1 MVKCVVKFWCFFS
14 KGENA
19 RKTMPILRRTLRRI
33 PNLHTYSETLTLP
46 ETSPAKLRQ
55 QKITNK
61 KCFRHS
67 QNSSTMRACPH
78 DLGQLS
84 LMAPKSLKLRCPR
97 ACRFTP
103 YSLRGCRT
111 TFKMRL
117 PKSSIFSASS
127 FKVPLSQIIK
137 QKLTPQSQVMC
148 HLL

>member
-1 MVKCVVKFWCFFS
+1 
-14 KGENA
+14 
-19 RKTMPILRRTLRRI
+19 MPILRRTLRRI
-33 PNLHTYSETLTLP
+33 PNLHAYSETLP

-111 TFKMRL
+111 TFQNAAFPSHPFL
-117 PKSSIFSASS
+117 LPPVLGLHFPKSSSKTSPP
-127 FKVPLSQIIK
+127 VPSHVNLAMANAI
-137 QKLTPQSQVMC
+137 C
-148 HLL
+148 